1 VSHNCHKTLP
11 SEQTPR
17 SRLLPEQSKTVDAA
31 LSVLTLLAAD
41 DDQPTA
47 ASLARELDVSRTAVA
62 RLLATLEAHGLAR
75 RIGRGWGPGLGLL
88 ALAAGIEPR
97 LRHLARAE
105 LEDLA
110 RRFGE
115 TAVLSVREGDEAVAV
130 DQVVGGAGLVR
141 IHYRIGTRHPLTVGA
156 GGRALCDEHAGDV
169 VVSEGE
175 LEPGVRGAAAAV
187 LGAGGHPVASI
198 ALVAP
203 AHRFPPAREASG
215 AVLAA
220 ARRITRGLADAP
232 PARSPAT
239 VEGDRHAVLP
249 TGR

>member
-1 VSHNCHKTLP
+1 M
-11 SEQTPR
+11 
-17 SRLLPEQSKTVDAA
+17 PEQSKTVDAA
-31 LSVLTLLAAD
+31 LSVLTLLAAG

-47 ASLARELDVSRTAVA
+47 ASLARRLDMSRTAVA

-88 ALAAGIEPR
+88 ALAAGIQPR
-97 LRHLARAE
+97 LRDLARAE
-105 LEDLA
+105 LEALA

-115 TAVLSVREGDEAVAV
+115 TAVLSVREGDDAVAV
-130 DQVVGGAGLVR
+130 DQVVGGAGVVR
-141 IHYRIGTRHPLTVGA
+141 IHYRIGTRHPLQVGA
-156 GGRALCDEHAGDV
+156 SGRALLDEHAGEV

-175 LEPGVRGAAAAV
+175 LEPGLRGTAAAV
-187 LGAGGHPVASI
+187 LGAGDRPVASV

-203 AHRFPPAREASG
+203 VHRFPPAGEAAD

-220 ARRITRGLADAP
+220 ARRITRGLADDTPDQP
-232 PARSPAT
+232 PEMVA
-239 VEGDRHAVLP
+239 GGCDAVLP

>member
-1 VSHNCHKTLP
+1 M
-11 SEQTPR
+11 
-17 SRLLPEQSKTVDAA
+17 PEQSKTVDAA
-31 LSVLTLLAAD
+31 LSVLTLLAGG

-47 ASLARELDVSRTAVA
+47 ASLARALGLSRTAVA

-75 RIGRGWGPGLGLL
+75 RVGRGWGPGLGLL

-141 IHYRIGTRHPLTVGA
+141 VHYRLGTHHPVDRGA
-156 GGRALCDEHAGDV
+156 GGRALLDENAGGV
-169 VVSEGE
+169 IVTEGE

-187 LGAGGHPVASI
+187 LGAGGRPVASI

-203 AHRFPPAREASG
+203 AHRFPPAGEAAD
-215 AVLAA
+215 AVAGA
-220 ARRITRGLADAP
+220 ARRITEGLAGMP
-232 PARSPAT
+232 EL
-239 VEGDRHAVLP
+239 VEGGPDAVLP
-249 TGR
+249 AGR

>member
-1 VSHNCHKTLP
+1 M
-11 SEQTPR
+11 
-17 SRLLPEQSKTVDAA
+17 PEQSKTVDAA
-31 LSVLTLLAAD
+31 LSVLTLLAGG

-47 ASLARELDVSRTAVA
+47 ASVARTLNMSRTAVA

-75 RIGRGWGPGLGLL
+75 RTGRGWGPGLGLL
-88 ALAAGIEPR
+88 ALAAGIEPQ
-97 LRHLARAE
+97 LRGLARSE

-130 DQVVGGAGLVR
+130 DQVVGGAGVVR
-141 IHYRIGTRHPLTVGA
+141 IHYRIGTRHPLHVGA
-156 GGRALCDEHAGDV
+156 SGRALLDENAGDV

-187 LGAGGHPVASI
+187 LGAAGRPVASI

-203 AHRFPPAREASG
+203 AHRFPPAAEATE
-215 AVLAA
+215 AVRAA
-220 ARRITRGLADAP
+220 ARRITQGLTDP
-232 PARSPAT
+232 PPGRPTET
-239 VEGDRHAVLP
+239 VEGGHDAVLP